1 MIYFYLPYLISN
13 LEHEKNSWSGDV
25 SVSDNG
31 EDDPFGVHRVHEN
44 VFHLLKRWG
53 RVLPIPPD
61 LFLVKLVQ
69 SRGYN
74 LDYKLFSD
82 TGTEKRSTSGEFTYT
97 LAVQLVN

>member
-1 MIYFYLPYLISN
+1 MIYSYLPYLISN

-31 EDDPFGVHRVHEN
+31 EDDPSGVTRVHEN

-69 SRGYN
+69 SRGYT

-82 TGTEKRSTSGEFTYT
+82 TGTEKKSVSTSPHIHSLFS
-97 LAVQLVN
+97 Q